1 MEHCFRNILL
11 CQYFFLYVRLYFYYS
26 ISYNVFIFLPTPSFL
41 LYFVVF
47 PQPLLLF
54 VSAFL
59 SEPGTVFIQW
69 QRLGCPLLSSLNRR
83 LLNPP
88 LLCLWSNPPPLNLQS
103 LKHGGCVH
111 PFVVC
116 LGAEWWH
123 VTHNPPQCCLI
134 LFFPGC
140 FWDQVAPVNC
150 GCAEPVCLLK
160 RKDASFLKCS
170 TCQKRVHLIIRNCS
184 FLHLSIISMQVIQ
197 MQCSVEPVEEGA
209 KYHVSR
215 VFIMLK

>member
-11 CQYFFLYVRLYFYYS
+11 CQYFFLYIRLLFYYS

-47 PQPLLLF
+47 PQPQPLLLF

-116 LGAEWWH
+116 LRAEWWH

-134 LFFPGC
+134 WFFPGC

-150 GCAEPVCLLK
+150 GCTEPFCLLK
-160 RKDASFLKCS
+160 RKRCIFLKMQHFPKTCS
-170 TCQKRVHLIIRNCS
+170 LNNQEL
-184 FLHLSIISMQVIQ
+184 FIST
-197 MQCSVEPVEEGA
+197 PF
-209 KYHVSR
+209 YHFYAGHSDA
-215 VFIMLK
+215 M